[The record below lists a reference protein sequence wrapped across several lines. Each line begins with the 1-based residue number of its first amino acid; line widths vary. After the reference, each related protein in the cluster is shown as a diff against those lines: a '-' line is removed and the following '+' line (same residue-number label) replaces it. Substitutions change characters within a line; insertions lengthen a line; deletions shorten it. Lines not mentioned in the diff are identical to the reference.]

1 MAEIICPECAAT
13 YQVPDQALGAGRKV
27 RCAACKTLW
36 LARAP
41 LSEPVAGTDDAG
53 PGAAVATDAPEPP
66 AEMVVEPPASST
78 PPAPASRSRDVRP
91 RDARQRPWHQRIGS
105 VPSPRVSRGPML
117 AALALGLL
125 IVAAVGLRASIVRHV
140 PEAGRVYAALGLPV
154 NLTGLE
160 LSGIKSGLITEDGVE
175 LLVVQGEIANVSATA
190 RSVPRLRFSVLDAK
204 GVPLYA
210 WTAQSDAKQ
219 LQPGERQTFRRRLA
233 SPPPEGREVL
243 VRFAGKADLVAL
255 SQ

>member
-13 YQVPDQALGAGRKV
+13 YQVPDAALGAGRKV

-36 LARAP
+36 LARPSASAMAAGPAVEAEAIIATPDEAVAP
-41 LSEPVAGTDDAG
+41 PPPAPVAA
-53 PGAAVATDAPEPP
+53 
-66 AEMVVEPPASST
+66 PPASK
-78 PPAPASRSRDVRP
+78 PPAPRGS
-91 RDARQRPWHQRIGS
+91 RQRPWHQRIAA
-105 VPSPRVSRGPML
+105 PSRPRAARGPML
-117 AALALGLL
+117 AALAFGLVV
-125 IVAAVGLRASIVRHV
+125 VAAVGLRATIVHHV
-140 PEAGRVYAALGLPV
+140 PETGRVFAALGLPV

-160 LSGIKSGLITEDGVE
+160 LSGIKSGVMTEDGVE
-175 LLVVQGEIANVSATA
+175 LLVVQGEIANVSKVA
-190 RSVPRLRFSVLDAK
+190 RTVPRLRFAVLDAK

-210 WTAQSDAKQ
+210 WTAQSDARQ